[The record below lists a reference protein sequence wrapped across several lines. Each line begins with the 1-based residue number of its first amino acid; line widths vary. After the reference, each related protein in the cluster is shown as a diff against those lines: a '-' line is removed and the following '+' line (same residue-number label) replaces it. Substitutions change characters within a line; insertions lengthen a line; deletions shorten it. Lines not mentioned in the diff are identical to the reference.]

1 MKKIIAL
8 ILSASLVLGSL
19 AGCGNSKPAAQPA
32 PQPAEQQLSIV
43 TTVFPEYDW
52 VRNITNGNENVER
65 RSYMTRR
72 EQERN
77 LRSYP
82 MALTVPEVAEILR
95 VCTKTVYKLIKDS
108 DIPSVKVGRE
118 IRISKARLIDYIQHS
133 A

>member
-1 MKKIIAL
+1 
-8 ILSASLVLGSL
+8 
-19 AGCGNSKPAAQPA
+19 
-32 PQPAEQQLSIV
+32 
-43 TTVFPEYDW
+43 
-52 VRNITNGNENVER
+52 
-65 RSYMTRR
+65 MTRR

-118 IRISKARLIDYIQHS
+118 IRISKARLIDYIQHL